1 MSAQAPGRVTSR
13 AAIGVALLSSAYVAA
28 QLLADVS
35 SLRLVDLMGRA
46 IDGGTFIYPI
56 TFTLRD
62 LVHKVAG
69 KQVARALIV
78 AAAAINVFMAGFFWM
93 VARLPLVA
101 DSGPQSE
108 LFGDVLGPVWRI
120 VIASIIA
127 EVISELIDTEVY
139 SAWVR
144 RFGGSNQ
151 WGRVLASNAV
161 ALPVDSVLFALIA
174 FSGIGPLE
182 AVVPATVVW
191 EIIYLNVLFKGV
203 VTIASMP
210 LIYAVKPQSVVTER
224 DASGRS

>member
-13 AAIGVALLSSAYVAA
+13 AAIVVALLSSAYVAA
-28 QLLADVS
+28 QMLADVS
-35 SLRLVDLMGRA
+35 SLRLVDLLGKA

-101 DSGPQSE
+101 DSGSQSE

-182 AVVPATVVW
+182 AVVPAAVVW

-203 VTIASMP
+203 VTVASMP
-210 LIYAVKPQSVVTER
+210 LIYAVKPQSVVN
-224 DASGRS
+224 GREG

>member
-13 AAIGVALLSSAYVAA
+13 AAIVVALLSSAYVAA
-28 QLLADVS
+28 QMLADVS
-35 SLRLVDLMGRA
+35 SLRLVDLLGKA

-69 KQVARALIV
+69 KQVARALIG

-182 AVVPATVVW
+182 AVVPAAVVW

-203 VTIASMP
+203 VTVASMP
-210 LIYAVKPQSVVTER
+210 LIYAVKPQSVVNGLEDR
-224 DASGRS
+224 GS